1 MFFRI
6 LKWYKITKEIKQY
19 TENDR
24 QERLQQDFVN
34 DKYINTIISTFI
46 YNFLLKIK

>member
-1 MFFRI
+1 M
-6 LKWYKITKEIKQY
+6 KEIRQY
-19 TENDR
+19 TGNER

-46 YNFLLKIK
+46 YIFLLKIK